1 LEIKMQGSRRRKQRP
16 QATASATKGKPSDI
30 NYLRD
35 HERGAQPAI
44 NYHPKKMAMQAAPD
58 HGDHE

>member
-1 LEIKMQGSRRRKQRP
+1 MQSSRKQTQRP
-16 QATASATKGKPSDI
+16 QLGRTGGTEGKTVDI

-35 HERGAQPAI
+35 DERGAQPAI
-44 NYHPKKMAMQAAPD
+44 KHHPKKMPMQAAPD

>member
-1 LEIKMQGSRRRKQRP
+1 MQRSRKPSKRSQLGRP
-16 QATASATKGKPSDI
+16 GATKGKIMEI

-35 HERGAQPAI
+35 GERGAQPAI
-44 NYHPKKMAMQAAPD
+44 KYHPKRMAMQAAPD